1 MSFGDV
7 FQNALLYFCQRQI
20 LPSSSGAVYSM
31 LISGRDAALKN
42 GSMLDRLGGFGVE
55 VRSFDKLF
63 VDGQWLDSTGSGRI
77 EVVSP
82 HTEQVIASAPDG
94 TAGDMDRAVAAAR
107 RAFDQGAWPRLAPK
121 ERIAAAFR
129 RRQSEVAEVVSAENG
144 CPITLSTHLQAA
156 GPLAIVESF
165 LTVAKEFRWESQRPG
180 ATHGSVTVRRE

>member
-42 GSMLDRLGGFGVE
+42 GSMLDRLGCFGVT

-82 HTEQVIASAPDG
+82 HTEQVIASVPDG

-107 RAFDQGAWPRLAPK
+107 RAFDQGAWPRLAP
-121 ERIAAAFR
+121 RSGSPLWSGSPRPSGAA
-129 RRQSEVAEVVSAENG
+129 S
-144 CPITLSTHLQAA
+144 PKW
-156 GPLAIVESF
+156 P
-165 LTVAKEFRWESQRPG
+165 RW
-180 ATHGSVTVRRE
+180 